1 MAEPSTP
8 FALALS
14 RHDQRVLRAAFE
26 ACNAEGETSYNRT
39 TLLRWLDRSVPR
51 NGEFVQC
58 LADRLEAP
66 ALFEAWQLARRG
78 SGEGGGNVEGA
89 INRFRSLSEEDRAA
103 AFPKIR
109 RLFLERYGSQ
119 RARLSFRV
127 DLYDSDNGDADFFD
141 LRLVVKWTGR
151 LPEYANVAFVV
162 EQAELGNAFED
173 PSCVFRDALAMDNDA
188 LIRLLEGAE
197 QTLSY
202 KPLDEDN
209 PTFTTMQGSN
219 DGSGVFKFENDRIDN
234 AEVRLDLNYPYPKR
248 QRSFPIRFGKYKV
261 AGVVDIT
268 FAAHSTE
275 IANPHC
281 NGVFLPPGDERSWAA
296 ATLPRNEF
304 VVYLGKDDLL
314 LSEGDGALL
323 SWT

>member
-8 FALALS
+8 FAIALS
-14 RHDQRVLRAAFE
+14 RHDQRKLRAAFE
-26 ACNAEGETSYNRT
+26 ACNEAGETQYNRT
-39 TLLRWLDRSVPR
+39 TLIRWQDRSVPR

-58 LADRLEAP
+58 LAERLEDP

-78 SGEGGGNVEGA
+78 SGDGGGNVEGA
-89 INRFRSLSEEDRAA
+89 INRFRSLSEDDRAT
-103 AFPKIR
+103 AFPEIR
-109 RLFLERYGSQ
+109 RLFLERYGSE
-119 RARLSFRV
+119 RSRLSIRV

-162 EQAELGNAFED
+162 EQGKLGDAFED
-173 PSCVFRDALAMDNDA
+173 PSCVFRDALDMDNDA
-188 LIRLLEGAE
+188 LVQTLEGAE

-219 DGSGVFKFENDRIDN
+219 DGAGVFRFENDRIDN

-275 IANPHC
+275 IANPRC
-281 NGVFLPPGDERSWAA
+281 SGVFLPSGHERAWAS
-296 ATLPRNEF
+296 ATLPREEF